1 MLIQSELE
9 LQWLVARLWDLED
22 LGLNPRSTTSY
33 FQALQFGFVILV
45 DGILCCIETDSILA
59 TELDAG

>member
-33 FQALQFGFVILV
+33 FQGH
-45 DGILCCIETDSILA
+45 
-59 TELDAG
+59 

>member
-22 LGLNPRSTTSY
+22 LGLNPRSITSY
-33 FQALQFGFVILV
+33 FQGH
-45 DGILCCIETDSILA
+45 
-59 TELDAG
+59 